1 MSNSELHF
9 MPHSL
14 DRMKERGIKLNR
26 ENITVEYINTLP
38 YYTDKG
44 CYKYLDWKHQVVFYV
59 RKNKHQYKVETIIKT
74 NRIQMLRNMC
84 DAHRMLCENKYHPNN
99 KCIHCDSWKF
109 EKICRDH
116 LFGTCKRGENCKFIH
131 KNFD

>member
-1 MSNSELHF
+1 M
-9 MPHSL
+9 
-14 DRMKERGIKLNR
+14 
-26 ENITVEYINTLP
+26 
-38 YYTDKG
+38 
-44 CYKYLDWKHQVVFYV
+44 DWKHQVVFYV
-59 RKNKHQYKVETIIKT
+59 RKNKDQYKVETIIKT